1 MHQLLIEPVDDPA
14 RIRTGLRNRNGLRS
28 RRLAG
33 GGCGRRW
40 DGRKWV
46 ICPPITPIGAGSNS
60 KQTDKYY
67 GQSASAMEAVRS
79 SVGRQPIKH
88 NLMNH
93 DILLFSLRGRMDVSR
108 YAEVSISR
116 KGATTVIRQSKLLA
130 RQCAKSKSDLA
141 HRPAG
146 DPDGR
151 VVPLRRGSA
160 SSQCMASGSCS
171 V

>member
-93 DILLFSLRGRMDVSR
+93 DILLFCLRGRMDVCR
-108 YAEVSISR
+108 YAEVSIFR
-116 KGATTVIRQSKLLA
+116 KGCYDSNSPI
-130 RQCAKSKSDLA
+130 
-141 HRPAG
+141 G
-146 DPDGR
+146 I
-151 VVPLRRGSA
+151 
-160 SSQCMASGSCS
+160 SC
-171 V
+171 